1 MLAFALSLTSSISW
15 GVADFIGG
23 VQSRRMHVLGVVLVS
38 QSFGLLFALAA
49 LPLLAE
55 HGLSSGEFAIAAGAG
70 AAGVVGLIG
79 FYSAMSMGTM
89 SVVAPIAAMG
99 VAVPVFVGL
108 ARGEDPGAL
117 QLAGV
122 VVAVIAIVLVT
133 REDDDQQL
141 TTSRR
146 PIALALL
153 AALGFGAFLTLI
165 DSTAEIDTAWTLA
178 AVRVGG
184 VSVAALALLATR
196 PAVGLTSSV
205 IPVLAV
211 VGFFD
216 VAANGL
222 YALATT
228 KGLLPVV
235 AVGGSLYPAVTILLA
250 HRLLGERLAPVQRA
264 GVALA
269 LTGVVML
276 AAGA

>member
-1 MLAFALSLTSSISW
+1 LLAFALSVTSSISW
-15 GVADFIGG
+15 GFADFLGG
-23 VQSRRMHVLGVVLVS
+23 VQSRRMHVLGVVLIS
-38 QSFGLLFALAA
+38 QSFGLLFAILA
-49 LPLLAE
+49 LPLLADQ
-55 HGLSSGEFAIAAGAG
+55 GLSTGEFAIAAGAG

-89 SVVAPIAAMG
+89 SLVAPIAAMG

-108 ARGEDPGAL
+108 VRGEDPGAL

-122 VVAVIAIVLVT
+122 VVAVVAIVLVT
-133 REDDDQQL
+133 REDSEQQR
-141 TTSRR
+141 TTSRL

-165 DSTAEIDTAWTLA
+165 DSTADIDTAWTLA

-184 VSVAALALLATR
+184 VSVAAIALLATR
-196 PAVGLTSSV
+196 PTVGLTSAAV
-205 IPVLAV
+205 PVLAV

-216 VAANGL
+216 VAANGI

-250 HRLLGERLAPVQRA
+250 HRFLDERLAPVQRA
-264 GVALA
+264 GVVLA

-276 AAGA
+276 AAGS